1 MRKISTLLLILCIV
15 LGASAQKKVGYFTK
29 EKTMDGTATTVN
41 EDPIIKM
48 LKADKNI
55 TLTVNVVSDAS
66 ATATADFGP
75 YDAIVIQE
83 SFGGGDGILQ
93 PAGALALTKLT
104 KPTVYNKT
112 YAFKTGRALTT
123 GGSATGAET
132 ESVYK
137 LAVQAG
143 KNTHDLFKGITLSN
157 NEFAVVT
164 TGTTDAGA
172 NDGTKYKAL
181 NYATGVELSEANT
194 LLALPSGITATPTIC
209 VNDIPANTTVGGEKI
224 PARMIA
230 LGMNF
235 GSICA
240 TGGKN
245 LTTEGLTLWRNAVYV
260 VAGLTVPST
269 PASAKEEKINNLS
282 FYREGNNIQVNFSI
296 SQKADVSVYNI
307 AGKLISKEAVNGTSA
322 RVSLQNQPKGIYIVN
337 VNGNQARGT
346 QKFIVR

>member
-29 EKTMDGTATTVN
+29 QKDMDPSAATVN
-41 EDPIIKM
+41 DDPIIKM
-48 LKADKNI
+48 LQADQNI
-55 TLTVNVVSDAS
+55 ALTVNVVSDAS
-66 ATATADFGP
+66 AAATADFSS

-112 YAFKTGRALTT
+112 YAFKTGRALTA
-123 GGSATGAET
+123 GGSAGGAET

-172 NDGTKYKAL
+172 NDGTKFKAL
-181 NYATGVELSEANT
+181 NYANSVELSDANT
-194 LLALPSGITATPTIC
+194 LLAIPSGITATPTIS
-209 VNDIPANTTVGGEKI
+209 VNDIPANTTVGGEKV

-230 LGMNF
+230 MGMNF
-235 GSICA
+235 GAICA

-245 LTTEGLTLWRNAVYV
+245 LTTEGLTLWRNAIYIA
-260 VAGLTVPST
+260 AGLTVPST
-269 PASAKEEKINNLS
+269 PASAKVDKINNIS
-282 FYREGNNIQVNFSI
+282 FYRDGNNIQVNFGI

-307 AGKLISKEAVNGTSA
+307 AGKLVSKNAVNGTST
-322 RVSLQNQPKGIYIVN
+322 RISLQSQPKGVYIVS
-337 VNGNQARGT
+337 VNGNQVRGT